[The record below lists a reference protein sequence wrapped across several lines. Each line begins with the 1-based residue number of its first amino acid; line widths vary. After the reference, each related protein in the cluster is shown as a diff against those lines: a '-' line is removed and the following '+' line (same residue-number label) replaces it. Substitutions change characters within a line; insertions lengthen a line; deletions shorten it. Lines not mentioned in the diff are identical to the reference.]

1 MKKILSYLLLI
12 VLLIFP
18 VNAEAVNSDYQ
29 DVLGSIIEDSTNN
42 DKITIYFFHGDGCP
56 HCAEE
61 QEKLDELLIT
71 YGNYIEIKDYEVW
84 HSNSNNNLM
93 LKAKDKFSE
102 TQAGVPFTVIG
113 DKSFIGYNS
122 TIGREI
128 EETIQY
134 YLGQEVNNLELN
146 FGKLVEKARLTL
158 QDYLSYGGK
167 ESDQVY
173 IELKNSKEAYE
184 RAVMKTDYL
193 NTDKLTAA
201 EVKEHTLKKLK
212 VDLDK
217 CIEQVNNR
225 IIDLP
230 LIGKKVISGFFI
242 PIVAII
248 LGMVDGFNPCAM
260 WILLFII
267 NMLFNMKDKKRM
279 WILGI
284 TFLLTSAL
292 VYFLAML
299 GLKSVLSVLAVGIIQ
314 KFIAL
319 VAFVGGIVNLNSFH
333 KDLAKKDDGCTVV
346 DAKKRKKLLAKI
358 RKFTSEKSF
367 ILALVGVIT
376 LALSVNIV
384 ELACSAGFPTIFISV
399 LEFNKVPFA
408 TSIIYMLLY
417 IIFYLLDDLI
427 IFVIAMVTLEVTGI
441 STKYNKYSH
450 LVGGILMIIMGL
462 LLIFKP
468 EWLMFNF

>member
-1 MKKILSYLLLI
+1 MKKILSYLLLM

-18 VNAEAVNSDYQ
+18 IYVEALDSNYQ
-29 DVLGSIIEDSTNN
+29 NVLGPIIQDYTND

-61 QEKLDELLIT
+61 HDKLNELLIT
-71 YGNYIEIKDYEVW
+71 YGNYIEINDYEVW
-84 HSNSNNNLM
+84 HNSFNNSLM
-93 LKAKDKFSE
+93 LKAKDKFSV

-113 DKSFIGYNS
+113 DKSFIGYNG
-122 TIGREI
+122 TVGREI
-128 EETIQY
+128 EEAIQY
-134 YLGQEVNNLELN
+134 YLGQEINNSELN

-158 QDYLSYGGK
+158 QDYISYGGK
-167 ESDQVY
+167 ENDEVY
-173 IELKNSKEAYE
+173 RELKSSKEAYE
-184 RAVMKTDYL
+184 QAVMKTDYL
-193 NTDKLTAA
+193 NTEELTAD
-201 EVKEHTLKKLK
+201 EVKAETLKKLE
-212 VDLDK
+212 VDLNKKID
-217 CIEQVNNR
+217 QVSNR

-230 LIGKKVISGFFI
+230 LIGKKVISGFLI

-248 LGMVDGFNPCAM
+248 LGLVDGFNPCAM

-284 TFLLTSAL
+284 TFLFTSAL

-299 GLKSVLSVLAVGIIQ
+299 GLKSVLSFLAVGIIQ

-319 VAFVGGIVNLNSFH
+319 VALVGGILNLNSFR
-333 KDLAKKDDGCTVV
+333 KDLAKKDGGCNVV
-346 DAKKRKKLLAKI
+346 DAKKRKKLLTKV
-358 RKFTSEKSF
+358 RRFTSEKSF
-367 ILALVGVIT
+367 PLAIVGVIT
-376 LALSVNIV
+376 LALSVNVV
-384 ELACSAGFPTIFISV
+384 ELACSAGFPTIFISI
-399 LEFNKVPFA
+399 LEFNSVPFA
-408 TSIIYMLLY
+408 TSILYMLLY
-417 IIFYLLDDLI
+417 IIFYLLDDLV

-450 LVGGILMIIMGL
+450 LIGGILMIVMGL